1 MGIQDRD
8 YYHEKRDGG
17 NLKDA
22 HYDPKQ
28 FRGGRTP
35 STIQPAKGSWPNW
48 VKNVLAWIVIGL
60 ILTAIFSRYTP
71 TRQQIRPQP
80 AARMPAA
87 MAQPRN
93 CEPLPP
99 SGSPY
104 IVDPAVMRRTDVLYS
119 GLEVQNKHNFPMV
132 VVLSDP
138 TGARRY
144 QAVSVSPSATAQIS
158 VPIGQYGMQVLVG
171 SSWCN
176 LEEGFSDGAKVSI
189 NGGVTIQAGV
199 TTLAQFSVSG
209 SRPEQ
214 FSVAYSTTRPV
225 RAQDVRPPAQ
235 VIGSG
240 SLDLKQ
246 TREGHYFSS
255 GAVNGFPVVFMVDTG
270 ATTVSISSAIASR
283 AGIQNC
289 VQRPVSTANGNVNA
303 CMATVPE
310 VSFGG
315 FRLTNVEVN
324 IMPNMLGDA
333 LLGMNVL
340 RNFHIEQ
347 IGEAMRI
354 STR

>member
-8 YYHEKRDGG
+8 YYHEKRDGE
-17 NLKDA
+17 NRKDTF
-22 HYDPKQ
+22 YDPKR
-28 FRGGRTP
+28 FREGRTP
-35 STIQPAKGSWPNW
+35 TTIQPAKGSWQNL
-48 VKNVLAWIVIGL
+48 VKNILVWIVIGL
-60 ILTAIFSRYTP
+60 ILTVIFSRYAP
-71 TRQQIRPQP
+71 VRQQVRPQP

-138 TGARRY
+138 TGVRRY
-144 QAVSVSPSATAQIS
+144 QAVSVSPSVTAQLS

-189 NGGVTIQAGV
+189 NGGLSIQAGV
-199 TTLAQFSVSG
+199 TTLVQFSVSG
-209 SRPEQ
+209 LRPEQ

-225 RAQDVRPPAQ
+225 SAQDARPPAQ
-235 VIGSG
+235 VIGRG
-240 SLDLKQ
+240 SLDLQQ
-246 TREGHYFSS
+246 TRGGHYFSS

-270 ATTVSISSAIASR
+270 ATIVSISSTIASR

-289 VQRPVSTANGNVNA
+289 VPRTFSTANGNVNA
-303 CMATVPE
+303 CTAIVSE

-315 FRLTNVEVN
+315 FRLTDIEVA
-324 IMPNMLGDA
+324 IMPNMSGDA

>member
-17 NLKDA
+17 NRKDIF
-22 HYDPKQ
+22 YDPKRS
-28 FRGGRTP
+28 RGGQAPTTNQPTKGAWQNPIKNILIWITIFIILITIFNRYGP
-35 STIQPAKGSWPNW
+35 SQQQVRSQRISA
-48 VKNVLAWIVIGL
+48 
-60 ILTAIFSRYTP
+60 AIAP
-71 TRQQIRPQP
+71 
-80 AARMPAA
+80 
-87 MAQPRN
+87 PRN
-93 CEPLPP
+93 CWPLPT
-99 SGSPY
+99 SGSSY
-104 IVDPAVMRRTDVLYS
+104 VLDPAVMKRTDVLYS
-119 GLEVQNKHNFPMV
+119 GLEVQNKHHFPMM

-138 TGARRY
+138 TGVRRY
-144 QAVSVSPSATAQIS
+144 QAVSVSPSATAQLS

-189 NGGVTIQAGV
+189 SGGLSIRAGV

-214 FSVAYSTTRPV
+214 FSVAYSTTRPSN
-225 RAQDVRPPAQ
+225 AQDVRPPTQ
-235 VIGSG
+235 VIGRG
-240 SLDLKQ
+240 SLDLQQ

-270 ATTVSISSAIASR
+270 ATTVAISSVIASR

-289 VQRPVSTANGNVNA
+289 VPRTFSTANGNINA
-303 CMATVPE
+303 CVAIVSE

-315 FRLTNVEVN
+315 FRLTDIEVA
-324 IMPNMLGDA
+324 IMPNMSGDA

-340 RNFHIEQ
+340 RNFRIEQ
-347 IGEAMRI
+347 TGKAMRI
-354 STR
+354 SMQ